1 MSARLAEAEAFNS
14 ERKDFKLSHAFIIMI
29 NQLMNT
35 FSVFNS
41 SLLYNIDDYDIRASL
56 TYDDHPVFSA
66 EDDYLNLD
74 VGTRTRVK
82 LSIEEV

>member
-1 MSARLAEAEAFNS
+1 MSARLAAAEAFIS
-14 ERKDFKLSHAFIIMI
+14 ERKDFKLSHAFI